1 MKYLTYMQSSVAP
14 TELIDYGAH
23 SFYKGNTP
31 TELLSF
37 YKELYPKIVIR
48 NFWSNDNFGFNNL
61 TAKQFNSQ

>member
-48 NFWSNDNFGFNNL
+48 IFSNLKFLRKRLFFV
-61 TAKQFNSQ
+61 T